1 LPEDHR
7 NATPRLTLDEP
18 ELEAAVK
25 ATAIENLATGEAG
38 GGTPQ
43 WAGAWKV
50 ALTPGAGVEVTAP
63 LAPKR
68 EGQIVTT
75 RFATNPHVDTG
86 PPPLPPMWRDAT
98 AAGAKMREQ
107 VRQLMAESP
116 VNLSLAVSGET
127 AVEQNAGGTGFGAAG
142 GGAKTSRPFNANL
155 RGQSS
160 GAMLEEKV
168 PGQRFE
174 QRIAAGRFFN
184 KGRCE

>member
-1 LPEDHR
+1 M
-7 NATPRLTLDEP
+7 
-18 ELEAAVK
+18 
-25 ATAIENLATGEAG
+25 
-38 GGTPQ
+38 
-43 WAGAWKV
+43 
-50 ALTPGAGVEVTAP
+50 GAGVEVTAP

-68 EGQIVTT
+68 EGQIVAA
-75 RFATNPHVDTG
+75 RFTANPQIGAG
-86 PPPLPPMWRDAT
+86 PPPFHPMGRDAT
-98 AAGAKMREQ
+98 AAGTKLCKE
-107 VRQLMAESP
+107 VRQLMAKSS

-127 AVEQNAGGTGFGAAG
+127 AVEQNAGGPGFRAAG